1 MISGP
6 GGAAVKGDL
15 VLGHWDAQM
24 CVCPGVDGRAWGVE
38 GHGLESQGPG
48 FVSHPSLM
56 SRFLT
61 TLSFGWFFCDM
72 AIIIFPLIG
81 GCSEK
86 TMR

>member
-15 VLGHWDAQM
+15 MLGHWDAQV
-24 CVCPGVDGRAWGVE
+24 CVRPGVDETAWGVE
-38 GHGLESQGPG
+38 GHGL
-48 FVSHPSLM
+48 VSHPSLM

-61 TLSFGWFFCDM
+61 TLRFGWFFCDM
-72 AIIIFPLIG
+72 AIVIFPLIG

-86 TMR
+86 TVR